1 MDINRLC
8 SYPITKGA
16 VAQHKKRP
24 KYLISW
30 HKKCNAFY
38 VPTISARYPK
48 CGKNVA
54 TFPKNLQKMV
64 KLQMKNIGFEK
75 KRWLILESIVEDTK
89 FHRSMGYLG
98 ARVIRVAWVAWVKLA
113 HS

>member
-1 MDINRLC
+1 
-8 SYPITKGA
+8 
-16 VAQHKKRP
+16 
-24 KYLISW
+24 
-30 HKKCNAFY
+30 
-38 VPTISARYPK
+38 
-48 CGKNVA
+48 
-54 TFPKNLQKMV
+54 
-64 KLQMKNIGFEK
+64 MKNIGFEK